1 MTMMTQMRQW
11 SDWAVSQIL
20 PHRCIGCAALVSS
33 PGFCTLCWPSLRFIT
48 APHCECCGDPFE
60 VPASP
65 NSRCGICSA
74 APPPWQRAR
83 AIWRYDDAS
92 RRPVLALKY
101 QDRTALA
108 TIAAPLLCRVG
119 QQLLHAPGALLV
131 PVPLHWSRLATR
143 GFNQAALLADAVRE
157 ISAVPVEK
165 HLLRR
170 ARRTA
175 PQQGLDRTQRQSN
188 VRKAFV
194 VPESAAPRLAGRAV
208 ILVDDVI
215 TTGATAAACAKVL
228 LAAGAA
234 SVDVLTLARVVQ
246 PRPLPI

>member
-33 PGFCTLCWPSLRFIT
+33 PGFCTSCWPNLRFIT
-48 APHCECCGDPFE
+48 APHCYSCGDPFE

-143 GFNQAALLADAVRE
+143 GFNQAALLADAVRD
-157 ISAVPVEK
+157 ISAVPVDK
-165 HLLRR
+165 HALHRV
-170 ARRTA
+170 RRTA

-194 VPESAAPRLAGRAV
+194 VPESAAARLAGRAV

-215 TTGATAAACAKVL
+215 TTGATAAACAKAL

>member
-1 MTMMTQMRQW
+1 MTMMTQIKHW

-20 PHRCIGCAALVSS
+20 PHRCVGCAALVSS
-33 PGFCTLCWPSLRFIT
+33 PGFCTSCWPSLRFIT
-48 APHCECCGDPFE
+48 APHCYSCGDPFE

-65 NSRCGICSA
+65 NSRCGICFA

-83 AIWRYDDAS
+83 AIWHYDDAS

-101 QDRTALA
+101 QDRTVLA
-108 TIAAPLLCRVG
+108 AIAAPLLCRVG
-119 QQLLHAPGALLV
+119 QDLLQASNAVLV

-143 GFNQAALLADAVRE
+143 SFNQAALLADAVRD

-165 HLLRR
+165 HILRR
-170 ARRTA
+170 SRRTP

-188 VRKAFV
+188 VYNAFV
-194 VPESAAPRLAGRAV
+194 VPKSAAPRLAGRAV

-215 TTGATAAACAKVL
+215 TTGATAAASAVAL

-246 PRPLPI
+246 SRPLPI